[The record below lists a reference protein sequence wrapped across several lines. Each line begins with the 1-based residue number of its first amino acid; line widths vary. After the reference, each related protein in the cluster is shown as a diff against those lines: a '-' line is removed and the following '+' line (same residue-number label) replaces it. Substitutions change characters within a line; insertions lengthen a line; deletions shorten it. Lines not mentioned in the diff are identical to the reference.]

1 MYKSDKN
8 VTRLSQS
15 PKGVTLILITFAVAF
30 IAIGPWT
37 LLLLPVALVAL
48 AAWETRFMY
57 IKMDESE
64 DVDVG
69 EVGGI

>member
-1 MYKSDKN
+1 M
-8 VTRLSQS
+8 
-15 PKGVTLILITFAVAF
+15 TLILIAFAVAF

-37 LLLLPVALVAL
+37 LLLLPVALVTL
-48 AAWETRFMY
+48 SAWETRFMY